1 MLLPVVC
8 DANFDDV
15 CDDVCYAVR
24 VAVCVDRPA
33 DT

>member
-8 DANFDDV
+8 DANCDDV

-24 VAVCVDRPA
+24 AAVCVDRPA

>member
-8 DANFDDV
+8 DANCDDI

-24 VAVCVDRPA
+24 AAVCVDRPA